1 MKTCENK
8 QKCLA
13 VAILLLVMLL
23 APNRRMSAMEFGA
36 YAGTLN
42 KTGTTL
48 LGLTLDSGF
57 LFPVLKLET
66 EAYMFTNDERT
77 GKVLT
82 LGLKINPALGR
93 ISPYAVAGVGSELQ
107 RLDLSQA
114 KDRYFTFVGG
124 GLKVGLAPIL
134 FLRLDVRFQQ
144 HGKRDDSV
152 PGTEAIDFIRYSAGL
167 VIRI

>member
-1 MKTCENK
+1 MKTCKKTHK
-8 QKCLA
+8 QLTVACLFL
-13 VAILLLVMLL
+13 VTLLFSNTHL
-23 APNRRMSAMEFGA
+23 PAMEFGA

-42 KTGTTL
+42 QSGTTL
-48 LGLTLDSGF
+48 VGLTLDSGF

-66 EAYMFTNDERT
+66 EAYTFTSSERT

-93 ISPYAVAGVGSELQ
+93 ISPYAVAGVGSEVQ
-107 RLDLSQA
+107 RFDLSAA
-114 KDRYFTFVGG
+114 KDRYFTFIGG
-124 GLKVGLAPIL
+124 GIKVGLAPIL

-144 HGKRDDSV
+144 HGKGDASV
-152 PGTEAIDFIRYSAGL
+152 PGTEDVRFVRYSAGL